1 MPLRRLLVMGCLIGA
16 IFALTS
22 PFWYFSSD
30 QERAV
35 PQQPP
40 TISSEPQ
47 STDSHTGRT
56 GTIVLDLD
64 GALSVGAAPSKTNQ
78 DVPAPELCAHDNTVQ
93 CATISAQE
101 QSSTTGTII
110 ITPAPEPH
118 TGLSAPSSAQL
129 SSASDSARTSAPT
142 AESSTESATAE
153 SSTESAT
160 AESSTESATAE
171 QAASAEQAATVN
183 EDQPVLSA
191 DGAAQIAARTD
202 STALSEE
209 IIATPDFSQD
219 DKAETEL
226 DAKTAAL
233 EQEIAALVSKQSAA
247 DKKAY
252 QEALSAR
259 KEQVDAA
266 IATIAQNSKQYYPPL
281 MSRRALVVFFSV
293 PYEAQVK
300 NDAAS
305 QAALSQLLQQGAVGL
320 PPLRSLYSDN
330 SQEQASAKAPDALT
344 GATTIYLLNDAGEL
358 EPHQALRF
366 IATTLSEESGAG
378 LYEISPVTTYPTDL
392 VALYAQALNEQL
404 TRHYPELTDD
414 TPIRLDEFD
423 TIYLCYPNWWHD
435 LPSAV
440 YSFFN
445 KFDLSNKLVIPICLS
460 AGDGPALTA
469 STFSYLAPNATLAPW
484 RLNLSHEDCADAQ
497 KLSQKLRSFLLEI
510 SQNIGTQPQ

>member
-93 CATISAQE
+93 CATISAQA

-118 TGLSAPSSAQL
+118 TGLNAPSSAQL
-129 SSASDSARTSAPT
+129 SSASDSARTSAP
-142 AESSTESATAE
+142 A
-153 SSTESAT
+153 

-219 DKAETEL
+219 DQAATEL

-366 IATTLSEESGAG
+366 IATTLSEESGAD

-414 TPIRLDEFD
+414 TPIRIDEFD

>member
-1 MPLRRLLVMGCLIGA
+1 MPLRRLLVIGCLIGA

-35 PQQPP
+35 QDEQASLNPEAP
-40 TISSEPQ
+40 SN
-47 STDSHTGRT
+47 DDHTGRT
-56 GTIVLDLD
+56 GTIMLDPD
-64 GALSVGAAPSKTNQ
+64 GALSVGAAPDQTKQERTIEHNNL
-78 DVPAPELCAHDNTVQ
+78 AHELCANNSPVQ
-93 CATISAQE
+93 CATISAHA
-101 QSSTTGTII
+101 QSSTTGTIE
-110 ITPAPEPH
+110 ITSAPSAQPQS
-118 TGLSAPSSAQL
+118 GLSAPNTATENQP
-129 SSASDSARTSAPT
+129 SAPKDT
-142 AESSTESATAE
+142 
-153 SSTESAT
+153 
-160 AESSTESATAE
+160 
-171 QAASAEQAATVN
+171 
-183 EDQPVLSA
+183 PVMSA
-191 DGAAQIAARTD
+191 DGTAQIAALSD
-202 STALSEE
+202 HHALSEE
-209 IIATPDFSQD
+209 VMETPDLRPQD
-219 DKAETEL
+219 AINKEL
-226 DAKTAAL
+226 DAQTAAL
-233 EQEIAALVSKQSAA
+233 EQEIAALVAKQSAA

-293 PYEAQVK
+293 PYDRQVK
-300 NDAAS
+300 NDAAT

-344 GATTIYLLNDAGEL
+344 GATTIYLLNDAGDR
-358 EPHQALRF
+358 EPHQALRY

-392 VALYAQALNEQL
+392 IELYEQALNEQL

-469 STFSYLAPNATLAPW
+469 STFSYLAPNATLSPW
-484 RLNLSHEDCADAQ
+484 RLNLSHEDCADPE
-497 KLSQKLRSFLLEI
+497 KLSQELRSFLLKI
-510 SQNIGTQPQ
+510 SQGINQQAQ